1 MAKLRDLLRR
11 KKSGKAAV
19 EILLRQ
25 TRQRTVGCALKD
37 KYTFTISMC
46 SSEKKTDDRREAL
59 LAQLKRMIK
68 EENDPQTR
76 EALQTPAQL
85 PVASR
90 FNPPTLGRITKIRL
104 KHERAAAAR
113 LAALEETDDDAELT
127 ALDARYLRSVFY
139 DDGEHRMIQSIEW
152 NDRYDRFQAV
162 TAKVYAPG
170 KQHAGEVMKHP
181 SVVAYGL
188 SEREQPEMDRMV
200 AAHAQMCES
209 AEQRKRKRT
218 KRKRKAS
225 SKRGRRQRQ
234 GGPG

>member
-37 KYTFTISMC
+37 KYTFTISMY

-90 FNPPTLGRITKIRL
+90 FNPVTLGRITKMRRQ
-104 KHERAAAAR
+104 HERAAAAR
-113 LAALEETDDDAELT
+113 LAALEETDDDEELT

-139 DDGEHRMIQSIEW
+139 DDGEHGMIQSIEW

-170 KQHAGEVMKHP
+170 KQHAGEVMKRP

-209 AEQRKRKRT
+209 AEQRKRRREERT
-218 KRKRKAS
+218 KRNAS
-225 SKRGRRQRQ
+225 SKRGRRQ

>member
-1 MAKLRDLLRR
+1 
-11 KKSGKAAV
+11 
-19 EILLRQ
+19 
-25 TRQRTVGCALKD
+25 
-37 KYTFTISMC
+37 
-46 SSEKKTDDRREAL
+46 
-59 LAQLKRMIK
+59 MIK
-68 EENDPQTR
+68 EENDPKTR

-127 ALDARYLRSVFY
+127 ALDARYVRSVFC

-170 KQHAGEVMKHP
+170 KQHAGEVMKRP

-200 AAHAQMCES
+200 AAHAQMCER
-209 AEQRKRKRT
+209 AEQRKRRREENARARSKRT
-218 KRKRKAS
+218 KR
-225 SKRGRRQRQ
+225 
-234 GGPG
+234 